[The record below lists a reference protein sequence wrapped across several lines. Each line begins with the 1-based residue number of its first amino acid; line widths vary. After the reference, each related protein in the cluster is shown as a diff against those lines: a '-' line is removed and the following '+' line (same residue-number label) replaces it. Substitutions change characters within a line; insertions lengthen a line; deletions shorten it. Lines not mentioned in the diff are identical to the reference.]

1 MYLIDAN
8 VLIRA
13 DADFYALDR
22 IPQFWDWVTE
32 QGNHGTIKIPREIYD
47 EVVGHDDP
55 LANWLKEDEHKDALL
70 LDEEADPDLVQQVLI
85 DGYMAN
91 DPRFDDAQIQKIGR
105 DAFLVAYAVAD
116 ATRVIVTREVS
127 APSKELGNRK
137 VPDVCDDCGI
147 EWTTD
152 YELYRLLDFRL

>member
-1 MYLIDAN
+1 ML
-8 VLIRA
+8 
-13 DADFYALDR
+13 
-22 IPQFWDWVTE
+22 E
-32 QGNHGTIKIPREIYD
+32 
-47 EVVGHDDP
+47 
-55 LANWLKEDEHKDALL
+55 
-70 LDEEADPDLVQQVLI
+70 

-105 DAFLVAYAVAD
+105 DAFLVAYALAD
-116 ATRVIVTREVS
+116 ANRVIVTREVS